1 MLRNMFS
8 TTAPTSSAALSKTD
22 TAGWK
27 WEVNHDG
34 VVWSWYHPCPSL
46 VSVSAPSGLVPSSSS
61 SVPSSSAPS
70 GLVPS
75 GLAPLERTTL
85 VDYWYIVNDGVVIP
99 HVNDW

>member
-1 MLRNMFS
+1 MLRNMLS
-8 TTAPTSSAALSKTD
+8 TSAPASSAALSKTD

-46 VSVSAPSGLVPSSSS
+46 VSVPSRLPPPSSAPSSAAPAELVPSS
-61 SVPSSSAPS
+61 
-70 GLVPS
+70 
-75 GLAPLERTTL
+75 APLERTTL
-85 VDYWYIVNDGVVIP
+85 VHYWYIVNDGVVIP

>member
-8 TTAPTSSAALSKTD
+8 TSAPASSASLSKTD

-46 VSVSAPSGLVPSSSS
+46 VSVSAPSGLAPSSSAPAGL
-61 SVPSSSAPS
+61 VPSSSAPA
-70 GLVPS
+70 GLV
-75 GLAPLERTTL
+75 PLERTTL

>member
-8 TTAPTSSAALSKTD
+8 TSAPASSASLSKTD

-46 VSVSAPSGLVPSSSS
+46 VSVSAPSGLA
-61 SVPSSSAPS
+61 PSSSAPA
-70 GLVPS
+70 GLV
-75 GLAPLERTTL
+75 PLERTTL